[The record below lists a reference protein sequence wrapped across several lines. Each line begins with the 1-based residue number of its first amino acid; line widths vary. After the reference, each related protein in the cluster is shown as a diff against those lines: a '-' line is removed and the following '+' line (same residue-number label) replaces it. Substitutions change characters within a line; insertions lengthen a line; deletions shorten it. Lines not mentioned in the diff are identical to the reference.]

1 MSFAYTSTSSA
12 GVVAPMEAAR
22 DADIERDTVVLR
34 ATSAHVF
41 VGLGLNAVASMI
53 DMFWFADPAHASGAA
68 HAVRAGTDQLTA

>member
-12 GVVAPMEAAR
+12 GVVAAM
-22 DADIERDTVVLR
+22 DADIEGDTVVLG

-41 VGLGLNAVASMI
+41 MGLGLNAVASMI

>member
-53 DMFWFADPAHASGAA
+53 DMFWCADPAHACGAA
-68 HAVRAGTDQLTA
+68 HAVRAGIDQRTA